1 MKRLIIRVSSLFK
14 GFVLALIF
22 SVFLQASL
30 ASAIDI
36 ESQDDLEDIGVVA
49 DSPLDGEYVVTQS
62 FDVVAPSTGD
72 GNSYVNGTFT
82 GTFTGLFYGFI
93 STISG
98 LTKPLFNVIGAA
110 LNITIGGVEIDTVEV
125 KDLNLTAAPTVEDE
139 AGGISGGITGNGA
152 LANILEAGGTIE
164 WVSSVGDVTGI
175 GNDVGGLV
183 GYSGG
188 DISNSSATG
197 VVTGIGNNV
206 GGLVGLTNGTID
218 NSYAAGEVDGGA
230 YAVGGLVGYSAG
242 AITNSSAT
250 VAVEGNINVGG
261 LVGESSLTSTID
273 YSIAAGTVTGTN
285 NVGGLAGYSDG
296 AINYSAATGG
306 VIGSGEYIGGLV
318 GESYGTITNSY
329 ATGNVNDPGEVS
341 GLVGYEVGGLVGY
354 LGGTLDNTYATGNV
368 VGKNS
373 VGGLVGETGGSS
385 AAISNS
391 YAKGFVGGYFNVGG
405 LVGYSDISITNS
417 YATGYV
423 AAIDDPLTPTEGPT
437 AVIEG
442 NAVGGLVG
450 ALSYYGDPSN
460 SSISN
465 SYATGY
471 VFGIRDVGGL
481 VGSSYS
487 TNSTINN
494 SYAAGEVAAGGNFVG
509 GLVGTSLGV
518 INNSYAIG
526 DVYGVNSLGGL
537 VGTVSEEGTI
547 TDSYA
552 TGDVTSISLDPYYIG
567 GLVGYSSFKDVVGDL
582 SDEQISLSSYS
593 TGTVTISDNLQIGD
607 IYASSAPAPEILSIV
622 NTPFG
627 VDPVPAFAVSASIND
642 GLPYLTCLELSCD
655 VVEEDTEETPSFS
668 LRSYYTQAAK
678 RLDKALTSFGFKS
691 NFSSHPN
698 LGFQA
703 LEQNQSKLPA
713 VIQLFEVFEYQN
725 SNIILNKEDG
735 LQLSISSYY
744 KEAVE
749 IWTQGLN
756 GEYLYLGLIEFD
768 KDGKAIL
775 PTLKFDTA
783 NTYQLLMIKAAD
795 KVSEKPNL
803 EAKVGQIT
811 INVF

>member
-1 MKRLIIRVSSLFK
+1 M
-14 GFVLALIF
+14 
-22 SVFLQASL
+22 
-30 ASAIDI
+30 
-36 ESQDDLEDIGVVA
+36 
-49 DSPLDGEYVVTQS
+49 
-62 FDVVAPSTGD
+62 
-72 GNSYVNGTFT
+72 
-82 GTFTGLFYGFI
+82 
-93 STISG
+93 
-98 LTKPLFNVIGAA
+98 
-110 LNITIGGVEIDTVEV
+110 
-125 KDLNLTAAPTVEDE
+125 TAAPTVEDE

-329 ATGNVNDPGEVS
+329 ATGNVNDPGEVG

-423 AAIDDPLTPTEGPT
+423 TAIDDPLTPTEGPT

-567 GLVGYSSFKDVVGDL
+567 GLVGYSSFKNDPTVP
-582 SDEQISLSSYS
+582 DEQISLESYS
-593 TGTVTISDNLQIGD
+593 TGTVTISDELQIGD
-607 IYASSAPAPEILSIV
+607 MYASSAPAPYILDVI
-622 NTPFG
+622 NTPFFLS
-627 VDPVPAFAVSASIND
+627 PAFLVNTSINY
-642 GLPYLTCLELSCD
+642 GLPYLTSLELSYD
-655 VVEEDTEETPSFS
+655 VADTEETPSFN

-678 RLDKALTSFGFKS
+678 SLDKALAHFGFKS

-698 LGFQA
+698 LGFKA
-703 LEQNQSKLPA
+703 LEQNQSNSPA
-713 VIQLFEVFEYQN
+713 VIQLFEVSEYQN
-725 SNIILNKEDG
+725 SNILLSKEDG

-744 KEAVE
+744 KEPVE

-756 GEYLYLGLIEFD
+756 GEYLYLGLVEFD

-775 PTLKFDTA
+775 PALKFDTT

-795 KVSEKPNL
+795 KVNEKPNL

>member
-1 MKRLIIRVSSLFK
+1 M
-14 GFVLALIF
+14 
-22 SVFLQASL
+22 
-30 ASAIDI
+30 
-36 ESQDDLEDIGVVA
+36 
-49 DSPLDGEYVVTQS
+49 
-62 FDVVAPSTGD
+62 
-72 GNSYVNGTFT
+72 
-82 GTFTGLFYGFI
+82 
-93 STISG
+93 
-98 LTKPLFNVIGAA
+98 
-110 LNITIGGVEIDTVEV
+110 
-125 KDLNLTAAPTVEDE
+125 
-139 AGGISGGITGNGA
+139 
-152 LANILEAGGTIE
+152 
-164 WVSSVGDVTGI
+164 
-175 GNDVGGLV
+175 
-183 GYSGG
+183 
-188 DISNSSATG
+188 
-197 VVTGIGNNV
+197 
-206 GGLVGLTNGTID
+206 
-218 NSYAAGEVDGGA
+218 
-230 YAVGGLVGYSAG
+230 
-242 AITNSSAT
+242 
-250 VAVEGNINVGG
+250 
-261 LVGESSLTSTID
+261 
-273 YSIAAGTVTGTN
+273 
-285 NVGGLAGYSDG
+285 
-296 AINYSAATGG
+296 
-306 VIGSGEYIGGLV
+306 
-318 GESYGTITNSY
+318 
-329 ATGNVNDPGEVS
+329 
-341 GLVGYEVGGLVGY
+341 
-354 LGGTLDNTYATGNV
+354 

-423 AAIDDPLTPTEGPT
+423 TAIDDPLTPTEGPT

-494 SYAAGEVAAGGNFVG
+494 SYAAGEVTGVGNFVG

-593 TGTVTISDNLQIGD
+593 TGTVTISDELQIGD
-607 IYASSAPAPEILSIV
+607 MYASSAPAPEILSIV

-642 GLPYLTCLELSCD
+642 GLPYLTSLELSYD
-655 VVEEDTEETPSFS
+655 VVEEDTEETPSYS

-678 RLDKALTSFGFKS
+678 SLNKALISLGFKS

-698 LGFQA
+698 LGFKA
-703 LEQNQSKLPA
+703 LEQNQSNSPA
-713 VIQLFEVFEYQN
+713 VIQLFEVSEYQN
-725 SNIILNKEDG
+725 SNILLNKEDG
-735 LQLSISSYY
+735 FQLSISSYY
-744 KEAVE
+744 KEPVE

-756 GEYLYLGLIEFD
+756 GEYLYLGLVEFD

-783 NTYQLLMIKAAD
+783 STYQLLMIKAAD

-803 EAKVGQIT
+803 EAKVGQIN

>member
-1 MKRLIIRVSSLFK
+1 MKRLRLRVSSLLK

-36 ESQDDLEDIGVVA
+36 INQTNLEAIGVA
-49 DSPLDGEYVVTQS
+49 AGSPLDGNYVVTQS

-82 GTFTGLFYGFI
+82 GTFTGLFGGVI
-93 STISG
+93 NTISG
-98 LTKPLFNVIGAA
+98 LTKPLFDVISGD
-110 LNITIGGVEIDTVEV
+110 VS
-125 KDLNLTAAPTVEDE
+125 DLNLA
-139 AGGISGGITGNGA
+139 SGTGESGVIGNGA
-152 LANILEAGGTIE
+152 LANILEAGGTIDN
-164 WVSSVGDVTGI
+164 VSFTGDVTGTA
-175 GNDVGGLV
+175 DVGGLV
-183 GYSGG
+183 GYSSG

-423 AAIDDPLTPTEGPT
+423 TAIDDPLTPTEGPT

-494 SYAAGEVAAGGNFVG
+494 SYAAGEVTGVGNFVG

-552 TGDVTSISLDPYYIG
+552 TGDVTSISNDPYYIG
-567 GLVGYSSFKDVVGDL
+567 GLVGYSSFKNDPTVP
-582 SDEQISLSSYS
+582 DEQISLESYS
-593 TGTVTISDNLQIGD
+593 TGTVTIDTVEQDGD
-607 IYASSAPAPEILSIV
+607 MYASSAPAPEILSIV

-642 GLPYLTCLELSCD
+642 GLPYLTSPELSYD

-756 GEYLYLGLIEFD
+756 GEYLYLGLVEFD

-783 NTYQLLMIKAAD
+783 STYQLLMIKAAD
-795 KVSEKPNL
+795 KLSEKPNL
-803 EAKVGQIT
+803 EAKVGQIN
-811 INVF
+811 INVI

>member
-373 VGGLVGETGGSS
+373 VGGLVGETGGSF
-385 AAISNS
+385 ADISNS

-405 LVGYSDISITNS
+405 LVGSSDISITNS

-423 AAIDDPLTPTEGPT
+423 TAIDDPLTGKEGAPS
-437 AVIEG
+437 IEG
-442 NAVGGLVG
+442 YGVGGLVG
-450 ALSYYGDPSN
+450 ALSYNDDISN

-465 SYATGY
+465 SYATGF
-471 VFGIRDVGGL
+471 VWGTKDVGGL

-494 SYAAGEVAAGGNFVG
+494 SYAAGEVTGVGNFVG
-509 GLVGTSLGV
+509 GLVGYSLGV

-537 VGTVSEEGTI
+537 VGTVSEQGTI
-547 TDSYA
+547 DNSYA
-552 TGDVTSISLDPYYIG
+552 TGDVTSISLDPDYIG
-567 GLVGYSSFKDVVGDL
+567 GLVGYSSFKDGAE

-642 GLPYLTCLELSCD
+642 GLPYLTSLELSYD
-655 VVEEDTEETPSFS
+655 VVEEDTEETPSFN

-678 RLDKALTSFGFKS
+678 SLDKALTSLGFKS
-691 NFSSHPN
+691 NLSSHSN
-698 LGFQA
+698 LGFKA
-703 LEQNQSKLPA
+703 LEQNQSKLPP
-713 VIQLFEVFEYQN
+713 VIQLFEVSEYQN
-725 SNIILNKEDG
+725 SNILLNKEDG

-744 KEAVE
+744 KESVE

-756 GEYLYLGLIEFD
+756 GEYLYLGLVEFD

-795 KVSEKPNL
+795 KLSEKPNL
-803 EAKVGQIT
+803 ERKIGQIT
-811 INVF
+811 INVI

>member
-1 MKRLIIRVSSLFK
+1 VKRLIIRVSSLFK

-206 GGLVGLTNGTID
+206 GGLVG
-218 NSYAAGEVDGGA
+218 
-230 YAVGGLVGYSAG
+230 
-242 AITNSSAT
+242 
-250 VAVEGNINVGG
+250 
-261 LVGESSLTSTID
+261 ESSLTSTID

-423 AAIDDPLTPTEGPT
+423 TAIDDPLTGKEGAPS
-437 AVIEG
+437 IEG
-442 NAVGGLVG
+442 YGVGGLVG
-450 ALSYYGDPSN
+450 ALSYYDDISN

-465 SYATGY
+465 SYATGF
-471 VFGIRDVGGL
+471 VWGTKDVGGL

-494 SYAAGEVAAGGNFVG
+494 SYAAGEVTGVGNFVG
-509 GLVGTSLGV
+509 GLVGYSLGV

-537 VGTVSEEGTI
+537 VGTVSEQGTI
-547 TDSYA
+547 DNSYA
-552 TGDVTSISLDPYYIG
+552 TGDVTSISLDPDYIG
-567 GLVGYSSFKDVVGDL
+567 GLVGYSSFKDGAE

-642 GLPYLTCLELSCD
+642 GLPYLTSLELSYD
-655 VVEEDTEETPSFS
+655 VVEEDTEETPSFN

-678 RLDKALTSFGFKS
+678 SLDKALTSLGFKS
-691 NFSSHPN
+691 NLSSHSN
-698 LGFQA
+698 LGFKA
-703 LEQNQSKLPA
+703 LEQNQSKLPP
-713 VIQLFEVFEYQN
+713 VIQLFEVSEYQN
-725 SNIILNKEDG
+725 SNILLSKEDG

-756 GEYLYLGLIEFD
+756 GEYLYLGLVEFD

-795 KVSEKPNL
+795 KLSEKPNL
-803 EAKVGQIT
+803 ERKIGQIT
-811 INVF
+811 INVI